1 MKNRLIG
8 TVYDVKDGRTAVI
21 EDVFVELNALSI
33 GKSMAMIKFRFLENK
48 ITNIPQ
54 DETFLLTMETFESVT
69 SQRYS
74 STPDFVLNTTLSL
87 QYRVKYAEFL
97 NNRQL
102 DNGSWMDYT

>member
-21 EDVFVELNALSI
+21 EDVFVELDALTI
-33 GKSMAMIKFRFLENK
+33 GKSRAMIKFKFLENK
-48 ITNIPQ
+48 VTNVPQ
-54 DETFLLTMETFESVT
+54 DETFMLTMETFESVT
-69 SQRYS
+69 TSRYS
-74 STPDFVLNTTLSL
+74 STPDFTLNTPLSM

-102 DNGSWMDYT
+102 DTGSWMDYT